1 MITIHGRIRR
11 MDDAEL
17 LQHMTDLGHELPPP
31 PRPVASYVPVRIA
44 GGTAY
49 VAGQVPIVDGVVTSP
64 GLLGRE
70 VTVAEGQ
77 AAARRAALQALS
89 ALRDALGSFDRLLS
103 ILQVTVYIASVPEF
117 DEHPLVANGAS
128 DLFVEILGDAGKHA
142 RAAVGMA
149 SLPLGGCVE
158 IVVTAEV
165 VPA

>member
-1 MITIHGRIRR
+1 MN
-11 MDDAEL
+11 DAEL

-49 VAGQVPIVDGVVTSP
+49 VAGQVPIVNGVVTTP

-77 AAARRAALQALS
+77 AAARQAALQSLS
-89 ALRDALGSFDRLLS
+89 ALRDALGSFDRLLG
-103 ILQVTVYIASVPEF
+103 ILQVTVYIASATEF
-117 DEHPLVANGAS
+117 DEHAVVANGAS
-128 DLFVEILGDAGKHA
+128 DLLVEILGDAGKHA
-142 RAAVGMA
+142 RAAIGMA

-158 IVVTAEV
+158 VAMIAEV
-165 VPA
+165 IPA